1 MMQKRRSKKE
11 IGMAPN
17 EQRREHMADFILY
30 GFGESGNA
38 YKAALMLELCGLDYE
53 VRSVDY
59 FGGETRSEVYR
70 NTINALGEVPVLL
83 HKDKK
88 LTQSGVI
95 LDYLADITDQY
106 GARSKDE
113 RREILRG
120 LLYDNHKF
128 TSYVAT
134 LRFLLQF
141 TAGPEPAVA
150 EFLKQRVSANLKIV
164 DGHLATRDFILDG
177 RATIADLSM
186 CGYMFFDGELGVSLE
201 NYRNIGSWLGRIK
214 SLPRWKHPYSLL
226 PRMYVR

>member
-1 MMQKRRSKKE
+1 MQKRRREKE
-11 IGMAPN
+11 IGLARMIG
-17 EQRREHMADFILY
+17 RRERMADFILY

-53 VRSVDY
+53 VRPVDY
-59 FGGETRSEVYR
+59 FGGETRSEAYR

-83 HKDKK
+83 HQNKK

-113 RREILRG
+113 RREILRW

-128 TSYVAT
+128 TSYIAT

-141 TAGPEPAVA
+141 TPGPEPVVA
-150 EFLKQRVSANLKIV
+150 EFLKQRAAANLKIV
-164 DGHLATRDFILDG
+164 DGHLATCDFILDG

-186 CGYMFFDGELGVSLE
+186 CGYMFFDGELGVSLDD
-201 NYRNIGSWLGRIK
+201 YPNIRSWLARIK
-214 SLPRWKHPYSLL
+214 SLPRWNHPYNLL